1 MFLSWMSVQCGVEG
15 TMTPGHDRKM
25 AEQADRMRELSI
37 RLLVETD
44 PEKAEALV
52 AQLAEIVEA
61 QRRVRAAN

>member
-1 MFLSWMSVQCGVEG
+1 MEIDD

-25 AEQADRMRELSI
+25 AEQADRMRELTI

-44 PEKAEALV
+44 PKKAEALV

-61 QRRVRAAN
+61 QKRIQLAN